1 MGKFE
6 SYKETEQEIKI
17 QAQKQQIEK
26 MTVRMAQLDEQY
38 KNKEKH
44 MMGEIQRLLHIE
56 EMARGLCQKIL
67 DKDSREIVL
76 GDNHSWSSM
85 PTEQMIETATK
96 SYKAYC
102 EKRTKD
108 MQKVGSYASD
118 LSEKYEALVEKKME
132 LEKIIESYEQ
142 MKDSVSD
149 GRKMQIKGYVE
160 KGKAQVGGVN
170 VSTIEEPDDE
180 ESMEATT
187 IKTVAR
193 KNDGKSSAK
202 TEKAAPV
209 VQSAS
214 DTELEN
220 TVRLQVQEMMDGEKL
235 LIRLIGDGMS
245 VSVEIKKAAMPHIA
259 ESTSHRY
266 IGNLSNEGFIECFTN
281 ISFPGTKGC
290 TLMRLTKKG
299 RVAYKLITGDEPNE
313 PEMDRICRYHAKLE
327 HGYGIRACQRLLD
340 KSGRYKTVNM
350 FSEKIKLPDGTQG
363 YIPDLSCMR
372 LDENGNKVVEYFEF
386 ERCKQKDMEYYTKF
400 GKMSMITDEIN
411 VITANP
417 SEHDKMQR
425 LLAAWANPKRNIPS
439 YAHKIIRLTN
449 YNKLKDSIEKGKPF
463 SEWWYMTDYVKDFK
477 PPLGYEGPLGEGV

>member
-1 MGKFE
+1 
-6 SYKETEQEIKI
+6 
-17 QAQKQQIEK
+17 
-26 MTVRMAQLDEQY
+26 
-38 KNKEKH
+38 
-44 MMGEIQRLLHIE
+44 
-56 EMARGLCQKIL
+56 
-67 DKDSREIVL
+67 
-76 GDNHSWSSM
+76 
-85 PTEQMIETATK
+85 
-96 SYKAYC
+96 
-102 EKRTKD
+102 
-108 MQKVGSYASD
+108 
-118 LSEKYEALVEKKME
+118 
-132 LEKIIESYEQ
+132 
-142 MKDSVSD
+142 
-149 GRKMQIKGYVE
+149 
-160 KGKAQVGGVN
+160 
-170 VSTIEEPDDE
+170 
-180 ESMEATT
+180 
-187 IKTVAR
+187 
-193 KNDGKSSAK
+193 
-202 TEKAAPV
+202 
-209 VQSAS
+209 
-214 DTELEN
+214 
-220 TVRLQVQEMMDGEKL
+220 
-235 LIRLIGDGMS
+235 
-245 VSVEIKKAAMPHIA
+245 
-259 ESTSHRY
+259 
-266 IGNLSNEGFIECFTN
+266 
-281 ISFPGTKGC
+281 
-290 TLMRLTKKG
+290 MRLTKKG